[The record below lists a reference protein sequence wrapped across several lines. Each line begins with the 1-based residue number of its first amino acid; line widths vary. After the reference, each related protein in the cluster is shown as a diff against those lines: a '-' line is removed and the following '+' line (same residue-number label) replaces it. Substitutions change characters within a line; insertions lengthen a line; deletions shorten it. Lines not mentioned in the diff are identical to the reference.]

1 MSRCLCILNCAFLR
15 IPQLEAYGIFSMK
28 RVFCNLRR
36 EAGKAGML
44 RKVFRGDFYVE
55 ITSFAPS
62 VTLSVRPLPCLL
74 FDVDLV
80 KGVHF
85 DLFSLAIA

>member
-1 MSRCLCILNCAFLR
+1 MW
-15 IPQLEAYGIFSMK
+15 
-28 RVFCNLRR
+28 
-36 EAGKAGML
+36 

-62 VTLSVRPLPCLL
+62 VTLSIRPLPWLL

-85 DLFSLAIA
+85 DLFSLAIT

>member
-1 MSRCLCILNCAFLR
+1 MW
-15 IPQLEAYGIFSMK
+15 
-28 RVFCNLRR
+28 
-36 EAGKAGML
+36 
-44 RKVFRGDFYVE
+44 RKVFRGDFYAE

-62 VTLSVRPLPCLL
+62 VTFSARPLPWLI